1 MGHRLR
7 SGLTMAT
14 VLLLAL
20 LLEHA
25 VAQTYLCGKRSA
37 YFLKIP
43 RGYTVTSVKTIAGQN
58 SAGGAAVDSA
68 NPAAVTFNTSSYSV
82 LDIMYGVIYVSDK
95 ANHKIRAISAAGVT
109 TTFAGTG
116 TASSVDNAVGLSAT
130 FNLPTGL
137 AINYNA
143 RVMYVAGSGENK
155 IRRVAL
161 NGTNAVVEYAGSG
174 LTGSTDTPVPLN
186 AKFNTPTGLA
196 YDHVGQKLYIADT
209 GNSRIRRM
217 DIVTGAVT
225 KVLDTVILSA
235 LDVAFDP
242 ITNALYISDTGNN
255 AVVKLTADTLVA
267 STIATGVADPAG
279 ISGDFTNGLLFVTS
293 RSGHRVYSMT
303 MAGASVTAIAGSG
316 AAGNADS
323 ATPTTATFNS
333 PTGVFFDAVSGGLI
347 VTDAGGHRLRGMIAA
362 STRCRVAT
370 FTRTY
375 QLGAPTPAP
384 TPAPPVHRKTNTTTA
399 SATATSSISMTTST
413 SVSTT

>member
-7 SGLTMAT
+7 SGLTIAT

-68 NPAAVTFNTSSYSV
+68 NPAAVTFNTPSYSV

-143 RVMYVAGSGENK
+143 RVMYVAGSGEHK

-161 NGTNAVVEYAGSG
+161 SARMQSWNMRVLVTGTTDNPNA
-174 LTGSTDTPVPLN
+174 LN

-255 AVVKLTADTLVA
+255 AIVKLTADTLVA

-279 ISGDFTNGLLFVTS
+279 ISGDFTNGRLFVTS
-293 RSGHRVYSMT
+293 RSGRRVYSMT

-347 VTDAGGHRLRGMIAA
+347 VTDAGGHRVRGMIAA

-375 QLGAPTPAP
+375 QAPGAPTPAP

-399 SATATSSISMTTST
+399 SATATSSTSM
-413 SVSTT
+413 

>member
-7 SGLTMAT
+7 SGLTIAT

-68 NPAAVTFNTSSYSV
+68 NPAAVTFNTPSYSV

-143 RVMYVAGSGENK
+143 RVMYVAGSGEHK
-155 IRRVAL
+155 IRRVTL
-161 NGTNAVVEYAGSG
+161 SGTNAVAVYAGSSAG
-174 LTGSTDTPVPLN
+174 TTDNPNPLS
-186 AKFNTPTGLA
+186 ATFNTPTGLA

-225 KVLDTVILSA
+225 TVLERNLVGLIGILNP

-242 ITNALYISDTGNN
+242 ISNAVYISDTGNN
-255 AVVKLTADTLVA
+255 AIVKLTADTLVD
-267 STIATGVADPAG
+267 STIATEFHRPRGHLRRLHEWSPLRHVAQRASCVLDDHGRCLCDCHRGQRRGWERGQRDADHRDVQLADG
-279 ISGDFTNGLLFVTS
+279 CLLRCGERRPDRDGRW
-293 RSGHRVYSMT
+293 RS
-303 MAGASVTAIAGSG
+303 SG
-316 AAGNADS
+316 ARDDRCES
-323 ATPTTATFNS
+323 AS
-333 PTGVFFDAVSGGLI
+333 
-347 VTDAGGHRLRGMIAA
+347 
-362 STRCRVAT
+362 
-370 FTRTY
+370 
-375 QLGAPTPAP
+375 
-384 TPAPPVHRKTNTTTA
+384 TTA
-399 SATATSSISMTTST
+399 SMSASRPPACLPP
-413 SVSTT
+413 

>member
-43 RGYTVTSVKTIAGQN
+43 RGYTVTSVKTIAGQS

-68 NPAAVTFNTSSYSV
+68 NPAAVTFNTPSYSV

-155 IRRVAL
+155 IRTRGA
-161 NGTNAVVEYAGSG
+161 ER
-174 LTGSTDTPVPLN
+174 
-186 AKFNTPTGLA
+186 
-196 YDHVGQKLYIADT
+196 HEC
-209 GNSRIRRM
+209 SRGICGFGG
-217 DIVTGAVT
+217 VTGT
-225 KVLDTVILSA
+225 T
-235 LDVAFDP
+235 
-242 ITNALYISDTGNN
+242 
-255 AVVKLTADTLVA
+255 
-267 STIATGVADPAG
+267 TIQT
-279 ISGDFTNGLLFVTS
+279 
-293 RSGHRVYSMT
+293 RSMRS
-303 MAGASVTAIAGSG
+303 
-316 AAGNADS
+316 
-323 ATPTTATFNS
+323 
-333 PTGVFFDAVSGGLI
+333 
-347 VTDAGGHRLRGMIAA
+347 
-362 STRCRVAT
+362 STRR
-370 FTRTY
+370 RG
-375 QLGAPTPAP
+375 L
-384 TPAPPVHRKTNTTTA
+384 RTTTWGR
-399 SATATSSISMTTST
+399 SST
-413 SVSTT
+413 